1 MAGPSHISGDTSFRR
16 LMDKAPDAIII
27 YDPDNTFNSAIP
39 LPAGQRV
46 LAAE

>member
-1 MAGPSHISGDTSFRR
+1 VERAAKSYGGNAER
-16 LMDKAPDAIII
+16 LIKAKRQ